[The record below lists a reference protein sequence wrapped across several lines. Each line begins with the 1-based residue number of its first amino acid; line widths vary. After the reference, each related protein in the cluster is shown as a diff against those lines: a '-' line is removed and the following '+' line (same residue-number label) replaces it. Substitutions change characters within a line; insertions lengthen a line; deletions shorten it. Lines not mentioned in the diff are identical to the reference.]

1 MTLKTLG
8 MGVVKFLKTKGRKV
22 TDPAIKTKGRKV
34 TDPAIRK
41 GIASGLKE
49 HRASKSYKMYKKTM
63 QKIPHDLTY
72 MKGQLKD

>member
-22 TDPAIKTKGRKV
+22 TDPAI
-34 TDPAIRK
+34 RK
-41 GIASGLKE
+41 GIASGLRE
-49 HRASKSYKMYKKTM
+49 HRASKSYKMHKKTM

-72 MKGQLKD
+72 MKGYLKGK

>member
-8 MGVVKFLKTKGRKV
+8 MGVVKFLKTKGSK
-22 TDPAIKTKGRKV
+22 A

-49 HRASKSYKMYKKTM
+49 HRASKSYKMHKKTM